1 MYNMQYWNG
10 NLHTCYV
17 QNFHLNIT
25 VYLPSRLKYKKSIT
39 SLEILTAPQRR
50 PVGDLVLL
58 KLAHAMLHCPPILW
72 YTLLYIC
79 LKLIRKYNS
88 CIHTMLY
95 NYQNCNVYYCFQQF
109 NKPKLYISLN
119 ILALKKCKIENMQ
132 TLKVQNWTKRLKLTT
147 CLSEVCW
154 ELVWRRFTIKIQ
166 IQIQIQNKYKYKY
179 KLNKKLTT
187 CLSEVCWE
195 LVWLRFTS

>member
-1 MYNMQYWNG
+1 MNKRD
-10 NLHTCYV
+10 
-17 QNFHLNIT
+17 
-25 VYLPSRLKYKKSIT
+25 YLPSRLKYKKWSII

-154 ELVWRRFTIKIQ
+154 ELVWRRFTSLPSFCSQHIYISAKLQ
-166 IQIQIQNKYKYKY
+166 IRR
-179 KLNKKLTT
+179 KLSLILFVLPCTYIIPTK
-187 CLSEVCWE
+187 S
-195 LVWLRFTS
+195 